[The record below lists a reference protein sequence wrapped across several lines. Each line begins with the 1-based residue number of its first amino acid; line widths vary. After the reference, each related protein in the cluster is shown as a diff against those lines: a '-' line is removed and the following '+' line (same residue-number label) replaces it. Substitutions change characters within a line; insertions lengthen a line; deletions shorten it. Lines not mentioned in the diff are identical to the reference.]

1 MYSHLPYGGGYSS
14 ETFKENELRSFCF
27 LLEFIFVY
35 YNLNLTLSQ
44 EIFTNNL
51 LLNKYY
57 KIVTIHLC
65 LANTDVTEHQATG
78 KGGRKYVFQI
88 H

>member
-1 MYSHLPYGGGYSS
+1 MGSSPIAGSQRRTDLVLRFLFVFSYSNFIS
-14 ETFKENELRSFCF
+14 CF
-27 LLEFIFVY
+27 FYF
-35 YNLNLTLSQ
+35 
-44 EIFTNNL
+44 FTNHL
-51 LLNKYY
+51 LWINCYE
-57 KIVTIHLC
+57 IVTIHLC

>member
-1 MYSHLPYGGGYSS
+1 MAAGNCS
-14 ETFKENELRSFCF
+14 ETFTKNELRSFCF

-57 KIVTIHLC
+57 KIVTIHFVIGQYKFKIRR
-65 LANTDVTEHQATG
+65 T
-78 KGGRKYVFQI
+78 
-88 H
+88 